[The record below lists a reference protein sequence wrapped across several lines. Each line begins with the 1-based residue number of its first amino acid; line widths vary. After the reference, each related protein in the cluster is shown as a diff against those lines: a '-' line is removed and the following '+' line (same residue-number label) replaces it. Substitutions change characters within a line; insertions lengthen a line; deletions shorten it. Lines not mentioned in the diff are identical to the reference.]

1 MNRWIDVHICTLGF
15 ISLMTSHFK
24 ADSKAKQSKA
34 NRSERT
40 GKFDLN
46 QPTNQPANRPTI
58 CLYIITH
65 GRNPP
70 RSRHPAFFFPG
81 IFLRGRIMTYTF
93 LMAWHNMAWQD
104 HHSYLYIYTHFN
116 KIYRFLG
123 KWTTDFFIIVRGR
136 NPARSES

>member
-24 ADSKAKQSKA
+24 ADSKAKQSKPK
-34 NRSERT
+34 RT
-40 GKFDLN
+40 NGQIRPK
-46 QPTNQPANRPTI
+46 PANQPASKPTNYM
-58 CLYIITH
+58 LVYY
-65 GRNPP
+65 NSWAKSP